1 MPSLRNHGRCSTKNL
16 GGRVRCEVK
25 THGFVPGIWPQNLPG
40 WQSTPAPCGPSSP
53 QPSTR
58 RTRALQ
64 PLPGCPGCVG
74 TFVGSPTYFRLG
86 CACMAWRHGWWPCWA
101 TTLKVN
107 AGDHEDIMGYTKLCI
122 YMCVCVIQ
130 LLIVYYVYIYIRHMK
145 FCIMFCEFHSTYTLM
160 IYISASRRP
169 SRVPN
174 SRPATSK
181 SFFKSKGR
189 RQGRSCWSTKT

>member
-1 MPSLRNHGRCSTKNL
+1 MIQDVQFH
-16 GGRVRCEVK
+16 
-25 THGFVPGIWPQNLPG
+25 
-40 WQSTPAPCGPSSP
+40 SP
-53 QPSTR
+53 V
-58 RTRALQ
+58 
-64 PLPGCPGCVG
+64 VG

-107 AGDHEDIMGYTKLCI
+107 AGDHEGILGYTKLCVYI
-122 YMCVCVIQ
+122 FMCVCYTITNCV
-130 LLIVYYVYIYIRHMK
+130 LYIYTYMK
-145 FCIMFCEFHSTYTLM
+145 NCIMFCEFHSTYTLM

-189 RQGRSCWSTKT
+189 RQGRSC